1 MERTR
6 TIFFAIVGVV
16 LLIVGVAFVFSIMN
30 QLQQN
35 VQPATTAPGGATPMD
50 VPKGAVL
57 ITISSSSTKQ
67 AWMETVVANFIAADK
82 TTKSGSPI
90 AVQVIPVLS
99 GGSMDDILSGKSQPT
114 VWSPGAPSWVEQLDE
129 TWKQRT
135 GKSLMSQEC
144 KPVVYTP
151 LGIAMW
157 RPMAEAL
164 GWPNRP
170 VGWQTIVDLAA
181 NPEGWA
187 SYGHPEWGK
196 FSFGHGHPQYSN
208 AGLLT
213 VTSFVYGMAG
223 KTDTLTAQ
231 EVYAP
236 RVETAMRALGQNT
249 SKYGTLTTDLLDL
262 MAKQGPGYIHAVAT
276 FESDTVN
283 MNLNRSDE
291 LRFPLAFIFPSEG
304 TFWGDHPYCVLDKAD
319 WVTPE
324 QTEAANIFLEYLLS
338 KDQQSLAMDSL
349 LRPLDTSI
357 PLRAPLDL
365 EHGTNPQITPNTI
378 PPLAFPD
385 ADVSAAITDLFM
397 ITKRKATI
405 IIVLDIS
412 GSMQGEK
419 IRSATEAT
427 VAFLKRLHPDDKVGV
442 MAFNHQVTTLSEPQ
456 RAGDVVEL
464 LSGQVNLLIADGN
477 TALHEAVCQAT
488 TLMKTLNS
496 NDLAAGENRLYGII
510 LLSDGEDTVGDPT
523 QNQMFAMCLPA
534 NAEADSY
541 KVFPIA
547 FGEDANGEVLKRI
560 ADVTGG
566 QLFTADPAS
575 IDRIYQRI
583 SAEQ

>member
-6 TIFFAIVGVV
+6 TLFFAIIGLV
-16 LLIVGVAFVFSIMN
+16 LLIVGVAFVFSFIN
-30 QLQQN
+30 GLQQN
-35 VQPATTAPGGATPMD
+35 TQPATTAPGAATPVD
-50 VPKGAVL
+50 LPKGAVL
-57 ITISSSSTKQ
+57 VTVSSSSTKQ
-67 AWMETVVANFIAADK
+67 DWMEAVVANFEAAGK
-82 TTKSGSPI
+82 TTKNGSPI
-90 AVQVIPVLS
+90 VVQVLPVLS

-114 VWSPGAPSWVEQLDE
+114 VWSPGAPSWVEQFDE

-144 KPVVYTP
+144 PPVVYTP

-164 GWPNRP
+164 GWPNQP
-170 VGWQTIVDLAA
+170 VGWQTIVNLAS
-181 NPEGWA
+181 NPDGWG

-196 FSFGHGHPQYSN
+196 FSFGHAHPKYSN

-231 EVYAP
+231 EVYAS
-236 RVETAMRALGQNT
+236 RVETPMRTLGQNT

-276 FESDTVN
+276 FESDTVS

-304 TFWGDHPYCVLDKAD
+304 TFWGDHPYCILDKAD
-319 WVTPE
+319 WVTAE
-324 QTEAANIFLEYLLS
+324 QAEAANIFLEYLLS
-338 KDQQSLAMDSL
+338 QEQQALAMDSL
-349 LRPLDTSI
+349 LRPLDTNI

-365 EHGTNPQITPNTI
+365 EHGTNPQITPATI

-385 ADVSAAITDLFM
+385 ADVSAAIIDLFM
-397 ITKRKATI
+397 ITKRKATV
-405 IIVLDIS
+405 IIVLDVS

-427 VAFLKRLHPDDKVGV
+427 VAFLERLHPDDKVGV
-442 MAFNHQVTTLSEPQ
+442 MAFNQEIVTLSEPQ
-456 RAGDVVEL
+456 RVGDVVEQ

-477 TALHEAVCQAT
+477 TALHDAVCQST
-488 TLMKTLNS
+488 TLMKALSS
-496 NDLAAGENRLYGII
+496 NDVTAGENRLYGII

-534 NAEADSY
+534 NAEADSF

-547 FGEDANGEVLKRI
+547 FGEDANKDVLKRI

-566 QLFTADPAS
+566 QLFTAGPDS